1 MARTKLLLSEAV
13 RSLGA
18 NVSTTAAATM
28 TVLIGMFLLG
38 FLIGLATWG
47 ISLGD
52 HYKRQLEVKVYF
64 DRNAT
69 QNQINAVRTRLG
81 SDSQVKS
88 VTFITAEQ
96 GLVEMKKRNPQ
107 FFKAG
112 PLPYNPL
119 GPALTVLPKRAEDV
133 TQINASLGNCPPQC
147 LPGVHNVDDG
157 KKITTTL
164 LTVAHV
170 IEAFF
175 VFAVIG
181 LLVSSMLLIGNT
193 IRLAIFSR
201 RREIEVMKLVGATN
215 WFIRGPFMLEG
226 LITGLAGS
234 LAAILLLLL
243 GKEIA
248 LPRIMPHV
256 IRASDIHAWP
266 FGMTAL
272 IILGT
277 GLLVGAAGS
286 GLTIRRFL
294 QV

>member
-69 QNQINAVRTRLG
+69 QSQINAVRSRLG

-88 VTFITAEQ
+88 VTFISAEQ
-96 GLVEMKKRNPQ
+96 GLAEMKKKNPQ

-133 TQINASLGNCPPQC
+133 TRINASLGNCPPQC

-181 LLVSSMLLIGNT
+181 LLVS
-193 IRLAIFSR
+193 
-201 RREIEVMKLVGATN
+201 
-215 WFIRGPFMLEG
+215 
-226 LITGLAGS
+226 
-234 LAAILLLLL
+234 
-243 GKEIA
+243 
-248 LPRIMPHV
+248 
-256 IRASDIHAWP
+256 
-266 FGMTAL
+266 
-272 IILGT
+272 
-277 GLLVGAAGS
+277 
-286 GLTIRRFL
+286 
-294 QV
+294 